1 MPIGKK
7 LKALQKKVTKIVLTS
22 NEIKNQLTSIIYMQ
36 LNYLMTKFL
45 RSAIDSY
52 L

>member
-1 MPIGKK
+1 MKSE
-7 LKALQKKVTKIVLTS
+7 TH
-22 NEIKNQLTSIIYMQ
+22 LTSIIYMQ

-45 RSAIDSY
+45 KTAIDSY

>member
-36 LNYLMTKFL
+36 LNYLSDQSLKISH
-45 RSAIDSY
+45 R
-52 L
+52 